1 MEELHITRTGEEVS
15 VVARICLATIF
26 VAVEAICDEQRAH
39 LAKHAFLRT
48 GARVQVE
55 YDDFFACRARDIVP
69 TENESGSTSLDSVMN
84 TTTMSI
90 QVIAH
95 QHGSV
100 TQDPST

>member
-15 VVARICLATIF
+15 VVARMCLATIF
-26 VAVEAICDEQRAH
+26 VAVEAICDEQRSH
-39 LAKHAFLRT
+39 LANHAFPRT

-55 YDDFFACRARDIVP
+55 YDDLFACRTRDIIP
-69 TENESGSTSLDSVMN
+69 TETESESTSLPSVMN
-84 TTTMSI
+84 MTTMSTQI
-90 QVIAH
+90 IAH